1 MTDARTCTTSDGLRL
16 EAEYAAAVGDLVGAA
31 VLCHPHPQYGGT
43 MRSLVTSALFSGL
56 PPLGIACLR
65 FNFRGVEAS
74 EGEYADGTLESLDV
88 VAAVDELVR
97 EVGDTPMLALLGWS
111 FGGDIALTVTDE
123 RIDGWLAIAPPLRFR
138 SDFDAVASDARPKL
152 FVLGAN
158 DEVQDAHEVQRQVAG
173 WTNTRVEI
181 VPGASH
187 FFMGRT
193 DRVVAAA
200 SEFFDASR
208 AR

>member
-1 MTDARTCTTSDGLRL
+1 VPEARTCTTSDGLRL
-16 EAEYAAAVGDLVGAA
+16 ESEFAPAVGELSGGA

-43 MRSLVTSALFSGL
+43 MRSVVTSALFSAL
-56 PPLGIACLR
+56 PAMGVACWR

-74 EGEYADGTLESLDV
+74 EGEHAGGTLETLDAIAAIDAL
-88 VAAVDELVR
+88 VAEI
-97 EVGDTPMLALLGWS
+97 GDALPLGLIGWS

-123 RIDGWLAIAPPLRFR
+123 RVDGWLAIAPPLRFR
-138 SDFDAVASDARPKL
+138 SDFDAVASDPRPKR
-152 FVLGAN
+152 FVLGAH
-158 DEVQDAHEVQRQVAG
+158 DEIRPPDDVEVQVAG

-187 FFMGRT
+187 FFIGRT
-193 DRVVAAA
+193 DRVIHAVG
-200 SEFFDASR
+200 EFFDAVR